1 MRKVFATLTG
11 ERNMYVTLSSERP
24 PAFIKFDIAA
34 PFRTK
39 VTSLSPRRHEAGT
52 HLFREGDDADYIY
65 EIKSGIVR
73 LTRVLENGRRQVIAF
88 GLPGEIIGFPN
99 GDHHHTDCEI
109 IATAQIVAHRRWSL
123 ETGEGDLETHER
135 LLRAALREITAM
147 QDHFMMLARKSA
159 VEKVASFLMVLSQRT
174 GTPSGNYTT
183 VPLPM
188 SRADIADFLGLTV
201 ETVCRSFTLLRKN
214 GAITLTTPQTVVIHD
229 MQALIDASQDAE

>member
-1 MRKVFATLTG
+1 
-11 ERNMYVTLSSERP
+11 MYVTLSSERP
-24 PAFIKFDIAA
+24 PAFLTSDINA

-52 HLFREGDDADYIY
+52 HLFREGDDADYVY

-99 GDHHHTDCEI
+99 GDFHHTDCDVIE
-109 IATAQIVAHRRWSL
+109 TAEIVAHRRRSL
-123 ETGEGDLETHER
+123 ETGEGDLETHDR

-159 VEKVASFLMVLSQRT
+159 VEKVASFLMVLSQRK

-214 GAITLTTPQTVVIHD
+214 GAITLVTPQTVLVQD
-229 MQALIDASQDAE
+229 MQALIDASQDSK